1 MNIKITTADTV
12 NKLISAI
19 VAVLPPIFNKTAGS
33 NVVNTITAFCQAF
46 KINVDQVNQMFNNT
60 FLDCSSG
67 TILDDLIK
75 SYSGLKRKDDESDAD
90 YLNRHYK
97 MVYTY
102 NNSNSKVT
110 QIVYDITSENPILI
124 RAGSNRS
131 AFWGVANSG
140 YVESASGIAYYYDDI
155 GEYTNFWGDINNS
168 DAFKAYIYLNEKPS
182 GAVLDELCN
191 VLNYVR
197 AAGTTI
203 YLVYPPFNLI
213 EPTATSGVALG
224 LGEFTANY
232 SSVDYATSYYL
243 TIATNPAFSP
253 IEQSNVVSL
262 SNNYTFQGLSNS
274 ANYYY
279 KVQAVS
285 GIFQSDFS
293 NSVQVAMRQLSTP
306 TTTASSGLTSGFIA
320 NWNIV
325 SGAVNYS
332 LDLSLTSGFASLI
345 VSNATT
351 TDSFYTFSGLVPNN
365 YFYRV
370 KAVNGVHESQYAISS
385 GTASSGSVVVTDD
398 FSDRDWGVWNGA
410 SSMVGSGGSITSQEG
425 NSISSSFQG
434 SASWSASAK
443 FSQGI
448 EFSNSVSAFIQRS
461 FNSAFNSSGTNFKYI
476 YAMVCE
482 FTALSLDTNY
492 VSNYSYELGGKQTY
506 YTFFRVT
513 SSGISL
519 RIQLVD
525 GTPSSGDDTL
535 EIRSDLLGGSNILNT
550 TDTFGLSWVID
561 LENEEFRFIIHN
573 LTTNTTYST
582 SSYSIRILA
591 GFYSTIA
598 DFKAAGGVNSSTSN
612 NKSGYDTSVSDPAP
626 YILYREV
633 IKTNFAE
640 SAEAWK
646 DDVLEDF
653 VNMSD

>member
-67 TILDDLIK
+67 TILDGLIK

-155 GEYTNFWGDINNS
+155 GNYTRFWGDINNS

-182 GAVLDELCN
+182 GVVLDELCN

-253 IEQSNVVSL
+253 IEQSNVVSFT
-262 SNNYTFQGLSNS
+262 NNYTFQGLSNS
-274 ANYYY
+274 TNYYY

-306 TTTASSGLTSGFIA
+306 TTTASSGLTSGFVA

-351 TDSFYTFSGLVPNN
+351 TDSFYTFSGLAPNN

-370 KAVNGVHESQYAISS
+370 KAVNSVHESQYAMSS
-385 GTASSGSVVVTDD
+385 GTSSSGGVVPFIPNYVIYSKGNGTDYLPMKYPLAGGSPSALFTPAANTSYNAMSYNVTRNKLVYWKVSSGNHNIAISDIDGTNEVMLTSNNQSAHHSMSADGAYLYYRRLDTNHVYRLEIDTATTIQLTSLTSNYGYLSAGNVNGQLVIWRDFTNNNISKAINTTLSNIIGGTAGGEACLSLDD
-398 FSDRDWGVWNGA
+398 ATVAFSSAN
-410 SSMVGSGGSITSQEG
+410 SGGEIQLRNTSDG
-425 NSISSSFQG
+425 SYISTVTSGRNYTYEVAWVDDNYLVALYLSG
-434 SASWSASAK
+434 
-443 FSQGI
+443 GVYYLELI
-448 EFSNSVSAFIQRS
+448 EV
-461 FNSAFNSSGTNFKYI
+461 SSGTR
-476 YAMVCE
+476 
-482 FTALSLDTNY
+482 TAID
-492 VSNYSYELGGKQTY
+492 
-506 YTFFRVT
+506 
-513 SSGISL
+513 
-519 RIQLVD
+519 
-525 GTPSSGDDTL
+525 
-535 EIRSDLLGGSNILNT
+535 NT
-550 TDTFGLSWVID
+550 AD
-561 LENEEFRFIIHN
+561 
-573 LTTNTTYST
+573 Y
-582 SSYSIRILA
+582 IRI
-591 GFYSTIA
+591 GSH
-598 DFKAAGGVNSSTSN
+598 
-612 NKSGYDTSVSDPAP
+612 PAI
-626 YILYREV
+626 YI
-633 IKTNFAE
+633 
-640 SAEAWK
+640 
-646 DDVLEDF
+646 
-653 VNMSD
+653 

>member
-140 YVESASGIAYYYDDI
+140 YVESASGIAYYYNDS
-155 GEYTNFWGDINNS
+155 GAYTRFWGDGSGS

-182 GAVLDELCN
+182 GVVLDELCN

-253 IEQSNVVSL
+253 IEQSNVVSFT
-262 SNNYTFQGLSNS
+262 NNYTFQGLSNS

-320 NWNIV
+320 NWTAS
-325 SGAVNYS
+325 SGAINYS
-332 LDLSLTSGFASLI
+332 LDLSLSSGFSSLI
-345 VSNATT
+345 IENATT
-351 TDSFYTFSGLVPNN
+351 SGVTYTFSGLSPND
-365 YFYRV
+365 YFWRV
-370 KAVNGVHESQYAISS
+370 KAVNGIHISAYSSSS
-385 GTASSGSVVVTDD
+385 GTASSGSVAPEPNYVIYSKYDGTYYIPKKFPLAGGSSSDL
-398 FSDRDWGVWNGA
+398 FSPTASTSYRDLSYNAVRNKLVYWKINSGNNNIA
-410 SSMVGSGGSITSQEG
+410 MSDIDGSGEVMLTSNNVSGRPSMSKNGQYLYYRRTDTNHIYRLEIDTLIATQITS
-425 NSISSSFQG
+425 SSSNYG
-434 SASWSASAK
+434 NLSAGNEDPLLLVW
-443 FSQGI
+443 
-448 EFSNSVSAFIQRS
+448 RD
-461 FNSAFNSSGTNFKYI
+461 
-476 YAMVCE
+476 
-482 FTALSLDTNY
+482 FTASQSSKAIDTTITAVLISGAGGEANLSLDDTKLAY
-492 VSNYSYELGGKQTY
+492 CSASGGGT
-506 YTFFRVT
+506 
-513 SSGISL
+513 
-519 RIQLVD
+519 IQLRNTSD
-525 GTPSSGDDTL
+525 GSYISDIISGRTYTSNVAWINDDL
-535 EIRSDLLGGSNILNT
+535 
-550 TDTFGLSWVID
+550 
-561 LENEEFRFIIHN
+561 
-573 LTTNTTYST
+573 
-582 SSYSIRILA
+582 ILA
-591 GFYSTIA
+591 TYDSGGIFYLETVVVSTATRTPI
-598 DFKAAGGVNSSTSN
+598 DNGDIEIGSHPTI
-612 NKSGYDTSVSDPAP
+612 
-626 YILYREV
+626 YI
-633 IKTNFAE
+633 
-640 SAEAWK
+640 
-646 DDVLEDF
+646 
-653 VNMSD
+653 